1 MRTAVTASVKIG
13 MSEYALKLCLKV
25 SKFHE
30 PHAALHHFATLEEK
44 HCGDIAHTVFSRH
57 VNIVVDIE
65 FADDDIAVSILL
77 GKFFHYWAELDA
89 RAAPRSPKINDN
101 GLAALDSLDGSLVSK
116 MNQHSYVSSLLFSC
130 IYGIVPTCSG
140 FIARYGRQPQCK
152 VISKSPSVQTPRRL
166 FGSAAQTPLAD
177 FVKWII
183 LTNFAIMEKS
193 IQIDGVNINYDEC
206 GPEDGAP
213 IILMHGW
220 GCRLETLAS
229 IRSVLA
235 DKMHVYNID
244 LPGHGKSDEPPAI
257 WGVEEY
263 TQLVEKFIKM
273 LGIDNPILLGHSFGG
288 RISILLSSR
297 NRVKKVLLVDA
308 AGIKPHRSMK
318 YYYKVYT
325 YKAFKHLVYLF
336 ASKKR
341 GEKILEKYRSKS
353 GSADYAA
360 ASPTMRGILS
370 KCVNEDLKHVMPDI
384 KAPTLLIWGENDTAT
399 PLSDAKTMEQ
409 LIPDAGLVSFP
420 GCGHYSFLDNPRG
433 FRAVIKEFLKDE
445 LQ

>member
-1 MRTAVTASVKIG
+1 
-13 MSEYALKLCLKV
+13 
-25 SKFHE
+25 
-30 PHAALHHFATLEEK
+30 
-44 HCGDIAHTVFSRH
+44 
-57 VNIVVDIE
+57 
-65 FADDDIAVSILL
+65 
-77 GKFFHYWAELDA
+77 
-89 RAAPRSPKINDN
+89 
-101 GLAALDSLDGSLVSK
+101 
-116 MNQHSYVSSLLFSC
+116 
-130 IYGIVPTCSG
+130 
-140 FIARYGRQPQCK
+140 
-152 VISKSPSVQTPRRL
+152 
-166 FGSAAQTPLAD
+166 
-177 FVKWII
+177 
-183 LTNFAIMEKS
+183 MEKS

-206 GPEDGAP
+206 GPEGGAP

-229 IRSVLA
+229 IRAILA
-235 DKMHVYNID
+235 DKMHVYSID

-263 TQLVEKFIKM
+263 TQLVETFIKM

-318 YYYKVYT
+318 YYFKVYT
-325 YKAFKHLVYLF
+325 YKAFKHLVRLF
-336 ASKKR
+336 AGKKR
-341 GEKILEKYRSKS
+341 GEKILEKRRRKS

-399 PLSDAKTMEQ
+399 PLSDARTMER

-420 GCGHYSFLDNPRG
+420 GCGHYSFLDNQRG

>member
-1 MRTAVTASVKIG
+1 
-13 MSEYALKLCLKV
+13 
-25 SKFHE
+25 
-30 PHAALHHFATLEEK
+30 
-44 HCGDIAHTVFSRH
+44 
-57 VNIVVDIE
+57 
-65 FADDDIAVSILL
+65 
-77 GKFFHYWAELDA
+77 
-89 RAAPRSPKINDN
+89 
-101 GLAALDSLDGSLVSK
+101 
-116 MNQHSYVSSLLFSC
+116 
-130 IYGIVPTCSG
+130 
-140 FIARYGRQPQCK
+140 
-152 VISKSPSVQTPRRL
+152 
-166 FGSAAQTPLAD
+166 
-177 FVKWII
+177 
-183 LTNFAIMEKS
+183 MEKS
-193 IQIDGVNINYDEC
+193 IQIDGVNINYDDC

-229 IRSVLA
+229 IRDILTG
-235 DKMHVYNID
+235 KMHVYSID

-273 LGIDNPILLGHSFGG
+273 LGIDNPVLLGHSFGG

-308 AGIKPHRSMK
+308 AGIKP
-318 YYYKVYT
+318 YKNLKKRFKIYT
-325 YKAFKHLVYLF
+325 FKVLKHLTYLF
-336 ASKKR
+336 LGKKL
-341 GEKILEKYRSKS
+341 GEKILPKICRKLGL
-353 GSADYAA
+353 GSADYNAIT
-360 ASPTMRGILS
+360 SQVIRGTFT

-399 PLSDAKTMEQ
+399 PLSDAKTMER